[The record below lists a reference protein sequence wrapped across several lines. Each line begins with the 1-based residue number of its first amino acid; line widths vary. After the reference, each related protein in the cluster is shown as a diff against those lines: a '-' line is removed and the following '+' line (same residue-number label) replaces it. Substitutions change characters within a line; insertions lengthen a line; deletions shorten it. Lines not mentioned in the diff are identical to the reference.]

1 MLPVATS
8 GVQRPLDLNGD
19 SAMNHRLL
27 SSLLIG
33 ALVAVPAAASAQLS
47 TGLSVA
53 AGVAL
58 PTGDGS
64 DQISTGYNAA
74 LGLNIGAPLVPVG
87 LRLEGGYNGFKLK
100 DTPGVTGDSRI
111 ISGTAN
117 ATFGLGLPYLI
128 GGLGWYQ
135 AHSSVTSGTV
145 TASTTKSAV
154 GFNVG
159 AGVRFPLGVMSTFV
173 EARYHKAGGDV
184 DASYVP
190 ITFGIQ
196 F

>member
-1 MLPVATS
+1 MT
-8 GVQRPLDLNGD
+8 R
-19 SAMNHRLL
+19 RLL
-27 SSLLIG
+27 SFLFAG
-33 ALVAVPAAASAQLS
+33 VLVAAPPVALAQLS

-64 DQISTGYNAA
+64 DQVSTGYNAA

-87 LRLEGGYNGFKLK
+87 FRLEGAYNGFNLK
-100 DTPGVTGDSRI
+100 DTPGATGSSRI

-135 AHSSVTSGTV
+135 SHASVTSGTL
-145 TASTTKSAV
+145 TASATNSAV
-154 GFNVG
+154 GFNIG

-173 EARYHKAGGDV
+173 EARYHKIGGDV

>member
-1 MLPVATS
+1 MI
-8 GVQRPLDLNGD
+8 R
-19 SAMNHRLL
+19 RLL
-27 SSLLIG
+27 SFLLVG
-33 ALVAVPAAASAQLS
+33 TLVAAPAAAFAQLS
-47 TGLSVA
+47 TGLSIA
-53 AGVAL
+53 AGVAV

-64 DQISTGYNAA
+64 DQVATGYNAA
-74 LGLNIGAPLVPVG
+74 LGLNVGAPLVPVG
-87 LRLEGGYNGFKLK
+87 LRLEGAYNGFNLK
-100 DTPGVTGDSRI
+100 DTPGATGSSRI

-135 AHSSVTSGTV
+135 AHASVTSGTL
-145 TASTTKSAV
+145 TATSTKSAV

-159 AGVRFPLGVMSTFV
+159 AGVRFPLGMMSTFV